1 MAIRTIREMGDPV
14 LNKVSKEVKELT
26 PRTIELIDDMFE
38 TMYDACG
45 VGLAAPQVGILKRIV
60 VIDTTGEDPIC
71 LINPRIVE
79 TDGEQTGHEGCL
91 SVPGKTG
98 IVTRPNYVKVVA
110 LDEDMNEIEVE
121 GTELLARALCHE
133 IEHLDG
139 HLYVEKVEGE
149 LMNMADLQDDDEE
162 DYEQNRDNRKECC
175 NLKIIYMGTPDFSVG
190 ALEAMIEAG
199 HEITAVVTQP
209 DKPKGRGKEMQ
220 MTPVKEC
227 ALKHGIPV
235 LQPVKIKTPEAIAEL
250 RQYEADAFVVAAF
263 GQIISKEIL
272 EMPRYGCIN
281 IHASL
286 LPKYRGAAPIQR
298 VILDGET
305 ETGVTIM
312 QMDEG
317 IDTGD
322 MLMKT
327 VVPIDAKDTGET
339 LHDKLAAA
347 GAKLIVEALRE
358 IEAGNIHPEKQD
370 DSKSCYAKMLSKSL
384 GLIDW
389 NQEAVVIERLIRGL
403 NSWPSAYTYLQGK
416 TMKIWEAE
424 VLEEKA
430 EGAVGTV
437 AAVTKDA
444 IVVNTGVNKLKITT
458 CQLEGKKR
466 IYEYRP

>member
-1 MAIRTIREMGDPV
+1 
-14 LNKVSKEVKELT
+14 
-26 PRTIELIDDMFE
+26 
-38 TMYDACG
+38 
-45 VGLAAPQVGILKRIV
+45 
-60 VIDTTGEDPIC
+60 
-71 LINPRIVE
+71 
-79 TDGEQTGHEGCL
+79 
-91 SVPGKTG
+91 
-98 IVTRPNYVKVVA
+98 
-110 LDEDMNEIEVE
+110 
-121 GTELLARALCHE
+121 
-133 IEHLDG
+133 
-139 HLYVEKVEGE
+139 
-149 LMNMADLQDDDEE
+149 
-162 DYEQNRDNRKECC
+162 
-175 NLKIIYMGTPDFSVG
+175 MGTPDFSVG

-430 EGAVGTV
+430 EGAAGTV

-458 CQLEGKKR
+458 CQLEGGTQFTQTK
-466 IYEYRP
+466 